1 MALKADRNEIQ
12 HDISFYWGGGV
23 ADRGGIAVHGATAG
37 SGASMDQGE
46 NIAVYQAVGDSTSGV
61 PLGVLLNDVVNKDL
75 TRTHMNIYKNEVQ
88 VGGKVTIL
96 RKGYVVTNMVD
107 GTPAYGAAAY
117 VSKSTP
123 GYFTATSGNAI
134 HKVGRFLTSK
144 DADGY
149 AKIEVNLPN

>member
-1 MALKADRNEIQ
+1 
-12 HDISFYWGGGV
+12 
-23 ADRGGIAVHGATAG
+23 
-37 SGASMDQGE
+37 
-46 NIAVYQAVGDSTSGV
+46 
-61 PLGVLLNDVVNKDL
+61 
-75 TRTHMNIYKNEVQ
+75 
-88 VGGKVTIL
+88 
-96 RKGYVVTNMVD
+96 MVD